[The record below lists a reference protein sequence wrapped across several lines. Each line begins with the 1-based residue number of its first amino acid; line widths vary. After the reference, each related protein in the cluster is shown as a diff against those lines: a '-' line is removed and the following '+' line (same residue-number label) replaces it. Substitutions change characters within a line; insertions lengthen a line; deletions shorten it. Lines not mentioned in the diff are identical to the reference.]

1 VFITAA
7 GVVPAAAVG
16 TLLAAR
22 RPGNPIGWLL
32 LTIIIVEVSP
42 AGPYLIL
49 DYRMHHGTLPLGAV
63 AVVIEE
69 CWPMFLVSVTLL
81 LWLFPD
87 GRLPAGRWHRAA
99 VAGAVGWL
107 LVGLA
112 TSSRGVLVAAGHH
125 VRVQAGGGLA
135 NPVPG
140 PERALDVVV
149 IAGTAGSTGR
159 ATTPRPSW
167 PRSPRDCAGPSIW
180 TRCGATWPTS
190 SVRRSSPATCRCG
203 FPAPGRTPRSRLLP
217 LPASYARRPGSPL

>member
-1 VFITAA
+1 MAGILVSTSLRGRTAPVAAVMLGVITLGLGVASVVLDHLTHQPGTGWSAAAAVFIAAA
-7 GVVPAAAVG
+7 GVVPATAVG

-99 VAGAVGWL
+99 VAGAFGWL
-107 LVGLA
+107 LVGVA
-112 TSSRGVLVAAGHH
+112 TSSRGVVGTGKKRKTKEA
-125 VRVQAGGGLA
+125 V
-135 NPVPG
+135 VPK
-140 PERALDVVV
+140 EQ
-149 IAGTAGSTGR
+149 T
-159 ATTPRPSW
+159 
-167 PRSPRDCAGPSIW
+167 
-180 TRCGATWPTS
+180 CGIIDP
-190 SVRRSSPATCRCG
+190 
-203 FPAPGRTPRSRLLP
+203 
-217 LPASYARRPGSPL
+217 